1 MTRITVIGAGAFG
14 TALAIQLARCG
25 GATLLWGRDT
35 ETLAAMDRQRLN
47 ARYLPDCHFPASLQ
61 VQTDLAAAVDSA
73 DHLVI
78 ATPSYVLGDMLNL
91 LKPLLRADQGI
102 ACACKGLEPDS
113 GRLPHQVMAATLGKI
128 RPFAV
133 ISGPTFAKEIGL
145 GLPTAVTVGALDA
158 GFAEVVAE
166 ALHGGGFRTYTS
178 DDVIG
183 VEIGGAT
190 KNVLAIGVGIADG
203 LGLGA
208 NTRAAL
214 ITRGLSELMRLA
226 EPLGAR
232 PETLMGLS
240 GLGDLVLTC
249 TDDQSRNRRL
259 GLMLGRGRSVSEAVA
274 EIGTVEGVRA
284 APEVLKLAKRHR
296 IETPLVEQVT
306 RVLAGQ
312 ISPVEAARELAQRP
326 VKPEIT

>member
-1 MTRITVIGAGAFG
+1 
-14 TALAIQLARCG
+14 
-25 GATLLWGRDT
+25 
-35 ETLAAMDRQRLN
+35 
-47 ARYLPDCHFPASLQ
+47 
-61 VQTDLAAAVDSA
+61 
-73 DHLVI
+73 
-78 ATPSYVLGDMLNL
+78 
-91 LKPLLRADQGI
+91 
-102 ACACKGLEPDS
+102 
-113 GRLPHQVMAATLGKI
+113 
-128 RPFAV
+128 
-133 ISGPTFAKEIGL
+133 
-145 GLPTAVTVGALDA
+145 VTVGARDA
-158 GFAEVVAE
+158 DLAEVVAE
-166 ALHGGGFRTYTS
+166 ALHGDGVRTYTS

-190 KNVLAIGVGIADG
+190 KNVLVIGVGIADG

-259 GLMLGRGRSVSEAVA
+259 GLMLGRGSNVEEAVRQ
-274 EIGTVEGVRA
+274 IGTVEGVRA
-284 APEVLKLAKRHR
+284 APEVLKVAKRHQ

-306 RVLAGQ
+306 RVLSGAAT
-312 ISPVEAARELAQRP
+312 PVEAVRILAQRP
-326 VKPEIT
+326 VKPESD